1 MKNILLVFTLVA
13 FSAFI
18 CMPAGNSQSIA
29 TFNSVEPVGQTQ
41 NLVIPSTHTFQRIIR
56 SGDPL
61 TNGGNLGA
69 NLDFTGYVPIAGSST
84 NGYLSIS
91 SESAPAE
98 CAILSISFN
107 NGSKLWNITNSGKV
121 NLPVTDIGLCA
132 AFCSGT
138 VTPKNT
144 IMVCEEVAPA
154 GDLNGDGYDDLGWI
168 IEIDPATRTVIN
180 QDAAGGV
187 DKLWAMGRQAH
198 ENVAIKSDQSVA
210 YWGGDDIT
218 NGFIYKFIPTA
229 PGNFSSGTL
238 YVLETTGALG
248 TGTWKQ
254 IANTTKTERNN
265 TIAASTAAGA
275 YNFQRIEDV
284 EIGPDG
290 KIYFAST
297 ATGRVYRFTDGG
309 TTVSD
314 LGVFV
319 ESTTYDVDGSGPFAP
334 VKFEWP
340 DNLAFDADGN
350 LWVLQ
355 DGGDNHIWVVA
366 PAHTTAAPAIK
377 VFGNTPFGSEPT
389 GITFSPD
396 HKFMFISLQ
405 HPNASNTIGQT
416 DAAGDNVIFNTH
428 TTLVIARKENLGI
441 TTLPVRYINMNLLQ
455 KNNGVE
461 ITWLS
466 AGGNEPTSYNIERS
480 TDGINFT
487 RIGSQNSALTNNAFY
502 TYFDNDLPQANNV
515 YYRISQCSVGSSCV
529 YSQTKSLKI
538 NNLSSSIKVYAA
550 SGNVIHVKYS
560 SRNASDALLQVYN
573 NNGSEVYR
581 EKRKLTQGINE
592 FNISIENLPAGMF
605 VLMMN
610 DSGRIETCSFM
621 KR

>member
-1 MKNILLVFTLVA
+1 MKNILPVFSLFVL
-13 FSAFI
+13 SALMY
-18 CMPAGNSQSIA
+18 MPKCYSQSIA
-29 TFNSVEPVGQTQ
+29 TFNSVEPVAQTQ

-56 SGDPL
+56 SADPL

-84 NGYLSIS
+84 NGYLSVS

-98 CAILSISFN
+98 CAILSIGFN
-107 NGSKLWNITNSGKV
+107 NGSKLWNVTTSGKV
-121 NLPVTDIGLCA
+121 DLPVADIGVCA
-132 AFCSGT
+132 AFCSGS

-144 IMVCEEVAPA
+144 IMVCEEVATA
-154 GDLNGDGYDDLGWI
+154 GDANGDGYDDLGWI
-168 IEIDPATRTVIN
+168 IEIDPVTKTVIN

-198 ENVAIKSDQSVA
+198 ENVAVKSDQSVA
-210 YWGGDDIT
+210 YWGGDNIT
-218 NGFIYKFIPTA
+218 NGFIYKFIPNT
-229 PGNFSSGTL
+229 PGNFSVGTL
-238 YVLETTGALG
+238 YVLETTGALS

-254 IANTTKTERNN
+254 IANTTKAERNN

-297 ATGRVYRFTDGG
+297 ATGRVYRFTDAG
-309 TTVSD
+309 TTVSN
-314 LGVFV
+314 LSVFV

-340 DNLAFDADGN
+340 DNLAFDGEGN

-355 DGGDNHIWVVA
+355 DGGDNHIWVVS

-377 VFGNTPFGSEPT
+377 VFGNTPAGSEPT

-396 HKFMFISLQ
+396 YKFMFISMQ
-405 HPNASNTIGQT
+405 HPNATNTIGQT
-416 DAAGDNVIFNTH
+416 DAAGSNVIFNTH
-428 TTLVIARKENLGI
+428 TTLVIARKENLGVSL
-441 TTLPVRYINMNLLQ
+441 LPLRYINMNLLQ

-466 AGGNEPTSYNIERS
+466 NTGNEPATSYIERS

-487 RIGSQNSALTNNAFY
+487 RIGSRNSSLTNNAFY
-502 TYFDNDLPQANNV
+502 TYFDNDLPYTNNV
-515 YYRISQCSVGSSCV
+515 FYRISQCSIDSGCV
-529 YSQTKSLKI
+529 YSEIKSLKI
-538 NNLSSSIKVYAA
+538 NNPNPSIKVYSA
-550 SGNVIHVKYS
+550 SGNVIHVMYTS
-560 SRNASDALLQVYN
+560 QNTSDVLLHVYN

-581 EKRKLTQGINE
+581 EKRKVTQGIND
-592 FNISIENLPAGMF
+592 FNITIENLPAGIY
-605 VLMMN
+605 VLKMN
-610 DSGRIETCSFM
+610 EGGKIESCSF
-621 KR
+621 KK